1 MLSPYRVLDLTN
13 DASMFC
19 GYLLAHLGAEVIS
32 IPPPGKPADRML
44 NPTFAGSERSLWSE
58 AYARGRT
65 HLDLDL
71 GREPDR
77 AALHDL
83 VENTDI
89 VIHGFNE
96 RVAAEN
102 GLAHDVLHEL
112 NPRVIVVAITAFG
125 GNGPKADWPST
136 DLTVWASSGAHFL
149 AGDADRAPVRTSVP
163 QTFFHAGAD
172 AAGAALIALY
182 ERHRSGLGQLVD
194 VSAQQSSAQAALA
207 AILATPN
214 GGELTISRT
223 AGGLAALFPIRLT
236 WPCKDGYVAI
246 TFLFGPPFT
255 EPNKRLLNWLYE
267 NGACT
272 ESEAGLDWGMEIAA
286 MNTAGKSPE
295 PYFALCEKI
304 EQFTLLR
311 TQSELF
317 EEGLQRGIY
326 IAPVLDIG
334 GLMQEEHFKARD
346 FWHTIE
352 VSGRDVVVPGA
363 FAKFSDT
370 PLKLPA
376 SVTAPM
382 LPASVKKR
390 TEPKPTS
397 EPDENT
403 TPPLAGLKVL
413 DFMWVIAGPFF
424 TRVLADYG
432 ATVIKVES
440 NTKLEPARGQP
451 TFKNGEP
458 GIESGVP
465 FANFNAGKLG
475 ITVDPSN
482 PAGREVILDLVRW
495 ADVVTES
502 FSPKAMKAWNLDY
515 DALREVNPN
524 IIMVSSCLMG
534 QTGPRAKVPGYGNMA
549 AALTGFYDLTGWS
562 DRSPAGPYLAYTDG
576 VSPRFMLASLL
587 AALDNRRRTGRGQHI
602 DLSQA
607 EAAMHLLVPAIL
619 DYQLN
624 DHVWHRD
631 GNRDLDLCPHGVY
644 RTLGTDSWVAIACQ
658 SDRAWVA
665 LERAAGW
672 VEDVSLAT
680 VDARRLRQDEL
691 DQRIGEWTMQQDARS
706 IEATLI
712 DTGVAAHV
720 VQNSAECWTDPQ
732 LAHRQHFVRAEHP
745 SLGDLVVEG
754 SRFKLSRTPA
764 DTHRAGPELG
774 EHNAHVLET
783 ILGYEPDRLAD
794 VFASMAME

>member
-1 MLSPYRVLDLTN
+1 MLTPYRVLDLTAGA
-13 DASMFC
+13 DMFC

-32 IPPPGKPADRML
+32 IRSPEEPSNSPV
-44 NPTFAGSERSLWSE
+44 NPTLAGSNRSLWWE

-65 HLDLDL
+65 HVDLDVRRDW
-71 GREPDR
+71 GAFHE
-77 AALHDL
+77 L
-83 VENTDI
+83 VQGADF
-89 VIHGFNE
+89 VVHGFTE

-102 GLAHDVLHEL
+102 GLAYEVLNDL
-112 NPRVIVVAITAFG
+112 NPSVIVVAITAFG
-125 GNGPKADWPST
+125 GSGPKAEWPAT
-136 DLTVWASSGAHFL
+136 DLTVWASSGAHIL

-163 QTFFHAGAD
+163 QAFFHAGAD

-182 ERHRSGLGQLVD
+182 ERHRSGVGQHVD
-194 VSAQQSSAQAALA
+194 VSAQQSSAQAALS

-214 GGELTISRT
+214 GGGMTINRA
-223 AGGLAALFPIRLT
+223 AGGLAGLFPIRLT
-236 WPCKDGYVAI
+236 WPCNDGYVAI
-246 TFLFGPPFT
+246 TFLFGPAFT
-255 EPNKRLLNWLYE
+255 EPNKRLLNWLFE

-272 ESEAGLDWGMEIAA
+272 ADDVELDWGLEIAA
-286 MNTAGKSPE
+286 MNTEGKSPE
-295 PYFALCEKI
+295 PYFALCKKI
-304 EQFTLLR
+304 EQFTMER

-326 IAPVLDIG
+326 IAPPFDVD
-334 GLMQEEHFKARD
+334 GLMQEAHFKARN
-346 FWHTIE
+346 FWHSIE
-352 VSGRDVVVPGA
+352 VSGQRALVPGA

-370 PLKLPA
+370 PLKLPGA
-376 SVTAPM
+376 ATTPVSPVQ
-382 LPASVKKR
+382 LKQRISR
-390 TEPKPTS
+390 QPTS
-397 EPDENT
+397 ESGQNT
-403 TPPLAGLKVL
+403 DTPLTGLKVL

-440 NTKLEPARGQP
+440 STKLEPARGSP

-458 GIESGVP
+458 GLESGVP

-482 PAGREVILDLVRW
+482 PVGREVILDLVRW

-515 DALREVNPN
+515 EALREVNPD

-534 QTGPRAKVPGYGNMA
+534 QTGPRAQVPGYGNMA
-549 AALTGFYDLTGWS
+549 AAITGFYDLTGWS
-562 DRSPAGPYLAYTDG
+562 DRSPAGPFLAYTDG

-587 AALDNRRRTGRGQHI
+587 AALDHRRRTGRGQHI

-607 EAAMHLLVPAIL
+607 EAALHLLVPAIL

-624 DHVWHRD
+624 DHLWHRD
-631 GNRDLDLCPHGVY
+631 GNRDRDLCPHGVY
-644 RTLGTDSWVAIACQ
+644 PTRGADRWIAIACQ

-665 LERAAGW
+665 FQTVLGW
-672 VEDVSLAT
+672 VEDESLAT

-691 DQRIGEWTMQQDARS
+691 DRRIGEWTVTQDERS
-706 IEATLI
+706 IEATLV
-712 DTGVAAHV
+712 DAGVAAHV
-720 VQNSAECWTDPQ
+720 VQNSPECWSDPQ
-732 LAHRQHFVRAEHP
+732 LTHRQHFVRADHT
-745 SLGDLVVEG
+745 SLGELVVEG

-764 DTHRAGPELG
+764 DLHRAGPELG
-774 EHNAHVLET
+774 EHNVHVLET
-783 ILGYEPDRLAD
+783 VLGYGPDQIAD

>member
-1 MLSPYRVLDLTN
+1 MLTPYRVLDLTAGA
-13 DASMFC
+13 DMFC

-32 IPPPGKPADRML
+32 IRSPEEPFNRL
-44 NPTFAGSERSLWSE
+44 VQPTLAGSNRSLWWE

-65 HLDLDL
+65 HVDLDVRRDQ
-71 GREPDR
+71 G
-77 AALHDL
+77 AFHGL
-83 VENTDI
+83 VQGADF
-89 VIHGFNE
+89 VVHGFTE

-102 GLAHDVLHEL
+102 GLAYEVLNDL
-112 NPRVIVVAITAFG
+112 NPSVIVVAITAFG
-125 GNGPKADWPST
+125 GSGPKAEWPAT
-136 DLTVWASSGAHFL
+136 DLTVWASSGAHIL

-163 QTFFHAGAD
+163 QAFFHAGAD

-182 ERHRSGLGQLVD
+182 ERHRSGVGQHVD
-194 VSAQQSSAQAALA
+194 VSAQQSSAQAALS

-214 GGELTISRT
+214 GGGMTINRA
-223 AGGLAALFPIRLT
+223 AGGLAGLFPIRLT

-246 TFLFGPPFT
+246 TFLFGPAFT
-255 EPNKRLLNWLYE
+255 EPNKRLLNWLFE

-272 ESEAGLDWGMEIAA
+272 ADDVELDWGLEIAA
-286 MNTAGKSPE
+286 MNTEGKSPE
-295 PYFALCEKI
+295 PYFALCKKI
-304 EQFTLLR
+304 EQFTMER

-326 IAPVLDIG
+326 IAPTFDVD
-334 GLMQEEHFKARD
+334 GLMQEAHFKARN
-346 FWHTIE
+346 FWHSIE
-352 VSGRDVVVPGA
+352 VSGQGALVPGA

-370 PLKLPA
+370 PLKLPGA
-376 SVTAPM
+376 ATTPVSPVQ
-382 LPASVKKR
+382 LKQRISR
-390 TEPKPTS
+390 QPTS
-397 EPDENT
+397 ESGQNT
-403 TPPLAGLKVL
+403 DTPLTGLKVL

-440 NTKLEPARGQP
+440 STKLEPARGSP

-458 GIESGVP
+458 GLESGVP

-515 DALREVNPN
+515 EALREVNPD

-534 QTGPRAKVPGYGNMA
+534 QTGPRAQVPGYGNMA
-549 AALTGFYDLTGWS
+549 AAITGFYDLTGWS
-562 DRSPAGPYLAYTDG
+562 DRSPAGPFLAYTDG

-587 AALDNRRRTGRGQHI
+587 AALDHRRRTGRGQHI

-607 EAAMHLLVPAIL
+607 EAALHLLVPAIL

-624 DHVWHRD
+624 DHLWHRD
-631 GNRDLDLCPHGVY
+631 GNRDRDLCPHGVY
-644 RTLGTDSWVAIACQ
+644 PARGTDRWVAIACQ

-665 LERAAGW
+665 FQTVLGW
-672 VEDVSLAT
+672 VEDESLAT

-691 DQRIGEWTMQQDARS
+691 DRRIGEWTVTQDERS
-706 IEATLI
+706 IEATLV
-712 DTGVAAHV
+712 DAGVAAHV
-720 VQNSAECWTDPQ
+720 VQNSPECWSDPQ
-732 LAHRQHFVRAEHP
+732 LTHREHFVRADHA
-745 SLGDLVVEG
+745 SLGEIVVEG

-764 DTHRAGPELG
+764 ELRRAGPELG
-774 EHNAHVLET
+774 EHNVHVLET
-783 ILGYEPDRLAD
+783 VLGYGSDQIAD

>member
-1 MLSPYRVLDLTN
+1 MLTPYRVLDLTAGA
-13 DASMFC
+13 DMFC

-32 IPPPGKPADRML
+32 LRSPEEPSNRPV
-44 NPTFAGSERSLWSE
+44 NPTLAGSNRSLWWE

-65 HLDLDL
+65 HVDLDVRRDW
-71 GREPDR
+71 GAFHE
-77 AALHDL
+77 L
-83 VENTDI
+83 VQGADF
-89 VIHGFNE
+89 VVHGFTE

-102 GLAHDVLHEL
+102 GLAYEVLNDL
-112 NPRVIVVAITAFG
+112 NPSVIVVAITAFG
-125 GNGPKADWPST
+125 GSGPKAEWPAT
-136 DLTVWASSGAHFL
+136 DLTVWASSGAHIL

-163 QTFFHAGAD
+163 QAFFHAGAD

-182 ERHRSGLGQLVD
+182 ERHRSGVGQHVD
-194 VSAQQSSAQAALA
+194 VSAQQSSAQAALS

-214 GGELTISRT
+214 GGGMTISRT
-223 AGGLAALFPIRLT
+223 AGGLAGLFPIRLT
-236 WPCKDGYVAI
+236 WPCRDGYVAI
-246 TFLFGPPFT
+246 TFLFGPAFT
-255 EPNKRLLNWLYE
+255 EPNKRLLNWLFE

-272 ESEAGLDWGMEIAA
+272 ADDVELDWGLEIAA
-286 MNTAGKSPE
+286 MNTEGKSPE
-295 PYFALCEKI
+295 PYFALCKKI
-304 EQFTLLR
+304 EQFTVER

-326 IAPVLDIG
+326 IAPTFDVD
-334 GLMQEEHFKARD
+334 GLMQEAHFKARN
-346 FWHTIE
+346 FWHSIE
-352 VSGRDVVVPGA
+352 VSGQHALVPGA

-370 PLKLPA
+370 PLKLPGA
-376 SVTAPM
+376 ATTPVSPVQ
-382 LPASVKKR
+382 LKQRISR
-390 TEPKPTS
+390 QPTS
-397 EPDENT
+397 ESGQNT
-403 TPPLAGLKVL
+403 DTPLTGLKVL

-440 NTKLEPARGQP
+440 STKLEPARGSP

-458 GIESGVP
+458 GLESGVP

-482 PAGREVILDLVRW
+482 PVGREVILDLVRW

-515 DALREVNPN
+515 EALREVNPD

-534 QTGPRAKVPGYGNMA
+534 QTGPRAQVPGYGNMA
-549 AALTGFYDLTGWS
+549 AAITGFYDLTGWS
-562 DRSPAGPYLAYTDG
+562 DRSPAGPFLAYTDG

-587 AALDNRRRTGRGQHI
+587 AALDHRRRTGRGQHI

-607 EAAMHLLVPAIL
+607 EAALHLLVPAIL

-624 DHVWHRD
+624 DHLWHRD
-631 GNRDLDLCPHGVY
+631 GNRDRDLCPHGVY
-644 RTLGTDSWVAIACQ
+644 PTRGADRWIAIACQ

-665 LERAAGW
+665 FQTVLGW
-672 VEDVSLAT
+672 VEDESLAT

-691 DQRIGEWTMQQDARS
+691 DRRIGEWTVTQDERS
-706 IEATLI
+706 IEATLVAA
-712 DTGVAAHV
+712 GVAAHV
-720 VQNSAECWTDPQ
+720 VQNSPECWSDPQ
-732 LAHRQHFVRAEHP
+732 LTHRQHFVRADHT
-745 SLGDLVVEG
+745 SLGELVVEG

-764 DTHRAGPELG
+764 DLHRAGPELG
-774 EHNAHVLET
+774 EHNVHVLET
-783 ILGYEPDRLAD
+783 VLGYGPDQIAD

>member
-1 MLSPYRVLDLTN
+1 MLTPYRVLDLTAGA
-13 DASMFC
+13 DMFC
-19 GYLLAHLGAEVIS
+19 GYLLAHLGAEVLS
-32 IPPPGKPADRML
+32 IRLPEEPSNHPVKPIL
-44 NPTFAGSERSLWSE
+44 AGSNRSLWWE

-65 HLDLDL
+65 HVDLDV
-71 GREPDR
+71 RRDR
-77 AALHDL
+77 GVFDEL
-83 VENTDI
+83 VQGADF
-89 VIHGFNE
+89 VIHGLTE

-102 GLAHDVLHEL
+102 GLAYEVLNDL
-112 NPRVIVVAITAFG
+112 NPSVIVVAITAFG
-125 GNGPKADWPST
+125 GSGPKAGWPAT
-136 DLTVWASSGAHFL
+136 DLTVWASSGAHIL

-163 QTFFHAGAD
+163 QAFFHAGAD

-182 ERHRSGLGQLVD
+182 ERHRSGVGQHVD
-194 VSAQQSSAQAALA
+194 VSAQQSSAQAALS

-214 GGELTISRT
+214 GGGMTINRA
-223 AGGLAALFPIRLT
+223 AGGLAGLFPIRLT

-246 TFLFGPPFT
+246 TFLFGPAFT
-255 EPNKRLLNWLYE
+255 EPNKRLLNWLFE

-272 ESEAGLDWGMEIAA
+272 ADDVELDWGLEIAA
-286 MNTAGKSPE
+286 MNTEGKSPE
-295 PYFALCEKI
+295 PYFALCKKI
-304 EQFTLLR
+304 EQFTMER

-326 IAPVLDIG
+326 IAPTFDVD
-334 GLMQEEHFKARD
+334 GLMQEAHFKARN
-346 FWHTIE
+346 FWHSIE
-352 VSGRDVVVPGA
+352 VSGQGALVPGA

-370 PLKLPA
+370 PLKLPDA
-376 SVTAPM
+376 ATTPVSPVQ
-382 LPASVKKR
+382 LKQRNSR
-390 TEPKPTS
+390 QPTS
-397 EPDENT
+397 ESGQNT
-403 TPPLAGLKVL
+403 DAPLTGLKVL

-440 NTKLEPARGQP
+440 STKLEPARGSP

-458 GIESGVP
+458 GLESGVP

-515 DALREVNPN
+515 DALRDVNPD

-534 QTGPRAKVPGYGNMA
+534 QTGPRAQVPGYGNMA
-549 AALTGFYDLTGWS
+549 AAITGFYDLTGWS
-562 DRSPAGPYLAYTDG
+562 DRSPAGPFLAYTDG

-587 AALDNRRRTGRGQHI
+587 AALDHRRRTGRGQHI

-607 EAAMHLLVPAIL
+607 EAALHLLVPAIL

-624 DHVWHRD
+624 DHLWHRD
-631 GNRDLDLCPHGVY
+631 GNRDRDLCPHGVY
-644 RTLGTDSWVAIACQ
+644 PARGTDRWVAIACQ

-665 LERAAGW
+665 FQTVLGW
-672 VEDVSLAT
+672 VEDESLAT

-691 DQRIGEWTMQQDARS
+691 DRRIAEWTVTQDERS
-706 IEATLI
+706 IEATLVNA
-712 DTGVAAHV
+712 GVAAHV
-720 VQNSAECWTDPQ
+720 VQNSPECWSDPQ
-732 LAHRQHFVRAEHP
+732 LTHRQHFVRTDHA
-745 SLGDLVVEG
+745 SLGEIVVEG

-764 DTHRAGPELG
+764 ELHRAGPELG
-774 EHNAHVLET
+774 EHNVHVLET
-783 ILGYEPDRLAD
+783 VLGYGPDQIAD

>member
-1 MLSPYRVLDLTN
+1 MLTSYRVLDLTVGA
-13 DASMFC
+13 DMFC
-19 GYLLAHLGAEVIS
+19 GYLLSHLGAEVIS
-32 IPPPGKPADRML
+32 IRSPQEPSNHPVH
-44 NPTFAGSERSLWSE
+44 PTLGGSDRSLWWE

-65 HLDLDL
+65 HVDLDVWRDRRAFDELVL
-71 GREPDR
+71 G
-77 AALHDL
+77 A
-83 VENTDI
+83 DI
-89 VIHGFNE
+89 VVHGFTD

-102 GLAHDVLHEL
+102 GLAYEVLNDL
-112 NPRVIVVAITAFG
+112 NPSVIVVAITAFG
-125 GNGPKADWPST
+125 ASGPKAEWPAT

-163 QTFFHAGAD
+163 QAFFHAGAD

-182 ERHRSGLGQLVD
+182 ERHRSGLGQHVD

-214 GGELTISRT
+214 GGDLTINRT
-223 AGGLAALFPIRLT
+223 AGGLAGLFPIQLT
-236 WPCKDGYVAI
+236 WPCKDGYVAL

-272 ESEAGLDWGMEIAA
+272 EAEAGLDWGMEIAA
-286 MNTAGKSPE
+286 MNAAAKSPE
-295 PYFALCEKI
+295 PYFALCKKI
-304 EQFTLLR
+304 EQFTLSR

-326 IAPVLDIG
+326 IAPALDIS
-334 GLMQEEHFKARD
+334 GLMQEEHFKDRD
-346 FWHTIE
+346 FWHAIE

-376 SVTAPM
+376 SVTAPV
-382 LPASVKKR
+382 LSARSKKR
-390 TEPKPTS
+390 ADPKPPS
-397 EPDENT
+397 EPQKSDA
-403 TPPLAGLKVL
+403 PPLAGLKVL

-432 ATVIKVES
+432 ATVVKIES
-440 NTKLEPARGQP
+440 STKLEPARGQP

-458 GIESGVP
+458 GLEAGIP

-482 PAGREVILDLVRW
+482 PVGREVILDLVRW

-515 DALREVNPN
+515 DTLREVNPN

-576 VSPRFMLASLL
+576 VSPRFMLASLM

-644 RTLGTDSWVAIACQ
+644 PALGTDSWIAIACQ
-658 SDRAWVA
+658 TDRAWSA
-665 LERAAGW
+665 LQRALGW
-672 VEDVSLAT
+672 IEDEALAT

-691 DQRIGEWTMQQDARS
+691 DQRIGEWTVTQDARS
-706 IEATLI
+706 IETILI
-712 DTGVAAHV
+712 DAGIAAHV

-732 LAHRQHFVRAEHP
+732 LAHRQHFVCAEHS

-764 DTHRAGPELG
+764 DTQLAGPELG
-774 EHNAHVLET
+774 EHNVHVLET

>member
-1 MLSPYRVLDLTN
+1 MLTPYRVLDLTAGA
-13 DASMFC
+13 DMFC
-19 GYLLAHLGAEVIS
+19 GYLLAHLGAEVLS
-32 IPPPGKPADRML
+32 IRPPEEPSNHPVKPIL
-44 NPTFAGSERSLWSE
+44 AGSNRSLWWE

-65 HLDLDL
+65 HVDLDV
-71 GREPDR
+71 RRDR
-77 AALHDL
+77 GVFDEL
-83 VENTDI
+83 VQGADF
-89 VIHGFNE
+89 VIHGLTE
-96 RVAAEN
+96 RVAVEN
-102 GLAHDVLHEL
+102 GLAYEVLNDL
-112 NPRVIVVAITAFG
+112 NPSVIVVAITAFG
-125 GNGPKADWPST
+125 GSGPKAGWPAT
-136 DLTVWASSGAHFL
+136 DLTVWASSGAHIL

-163 QTFFHAGAD
+163 QAFFHAGAD

-182 ERHRSGLGQLVD
+182 ERHRSGVGQHVD
-194 VSAQQSSAQAALA
+194 VSAQQSSAQAALS

-214 GGELTISRT
+214 GGGMTINRA
-223 AGGLAALFPIRLT
+223 AGGLAGLFPIRLT

-246 TFLFGPPFT
+246 TFLFGPAFT
-255 EPNKRLLNWLYE
+255 EPNKRLLNWLFE

-272 ESEAGLDWGMEIAA
+272 GDDVELDWGLEIAA
-286 MNTAGKSPE
+286 MNTEGKSPE
-295 PYFALCEKI
+295 PYFALCKKI
-304 EQFTLLR
+304 EQFTMER

-326 IAPVLDIG
+326 IAPTFDVD
-334 GLMQEEHFKARD
+334 GLMQEAHFKARN
-346 FWHTIE
+346 FWHSIE
-352 VSGRDVVVPGA
+352 VSGQGALVPGA

-370 PLKLPA
+370 PLKLPDA
-376 SVTAPM
+376 ATTPVSPVQ
-382 LPASVKKR
+382 LKQRNSR
-390 TEPKPTS
+390 QPTS
-397 EPDENT
+397 ESGQNT
-403 TPPLAGLKVL
+403 DAPLTGLKVL

-440 NTKLEPARGQP
+440 STKLEPARGSP

-458 GIESGVP
+458 GLESGVP

-515 DALREVNPN
+515 DALRDVNPD

-534 QTGPRAKVPGYGNMA
+534 QTGPRAQVPGYGNMA
-549 AALTGFYDLTGWS
+549 AAITGFYDLTGWS
-562 DRSPAGPYLAYTDG
+562 DRSPAGPFLAYTDG

-587 AALDNRRRTGRGQHI
+587 AALDHRRRTGRGQHI

-607 EAAMHLLVPAIL
+607 EAALHLLVPAIL

-624 DHVWHRD
+624 DHLWHRD
-631 GNRDLDLCPHGVY
+631 GNRDRDLCPHGVY
-644 RTLGTDSWVAIACQ
+644 PARGTDRWVAIACQ

-665 LERAAGW
+665 FQTVLGW
-672 VEDVSLAT
+672 VEDESLAT

-691 DQRIGEWTMQQDARS
+691 DRRIAEWTVTQDERS
-706 IEATLI
+706 IEATLVNA
-712 DTGVAAHV
+712 GVAAHV
-720 VQNSAECWTDPQ
+720 VQNSPECWSDPQ
-732 LAHRQHFVRAEHP
+732 LTHRQHFVRTDHA
-745 SLGDLVVEG
+745 SLGEIVVEG

-764 DTHRAGPELG
+764 ELHRAGPELG
-774 EHNAHVLET
+774 EHNVHVLET
-783 ILGYEPDRLAD
+783 VLGYGPDQIAD

>member
-1 MLSPYRVLDLTN
+1 MLTPYRVLDLTAGA
-13 DASMFC
+13 DMFC

-32 IPPPGKPADRML
+32 IRSPEEPSNRPV
-44 NPTFAGSERSLWSE
+44 NPTLAGSNRSLWWE

-65 HLDLDL
+65 HVDLDV
-71 GREPDR
+71 RRDR
-77 AALHDL
+77 GAFHGL
-83 VENTDI
+83 VQGADF
-89 VIHGFNE
+89 VVHGFTE

-102 GLAHDVLHEL
+102 GLAYEVLNDL
-112 NPRVIVVAITAFG
+112 NPSVIVVAITAFG
-125 GNGPKADWPST
+125 GSGPKAEWPAT
-136 DLTVWASSGAHFL
+136 DLTVWASSGAHIL

-163 QTFFHAGAD
+163 QAFFHAGAD

-182 ERHRSGLGQLVD
+182 ERHRSGVGQHVD
-194 VSAQQSSAQAALA
+194 VSAQQSSAQAALS

-214 GGELTISRT
+214 GGGMTINRA
-223 AGGLAALFPIRLT
+223 AGGLAGLFPIRLT

-246 TFLFGPPFT
+246 TFLFGPAFT
-255 EPNKRLLNWLYE
+255 EPNKRLLNWLFE

-272 ESEAGLDWGMEIAA
+272 ADDVELDWGLEIAA
-286 MNTAGKSPE
+286 MNTEGKSPE
-295 PYFALCEKI
+295 PYFALCKKI
-304 EQFTLLR
+304 EQFTMER

-326 IAPVLDIG
+326 IAPTFDVD
-334 GLMQEEHFKARD
+334 GLMQEAHFKARN
-346 FWHTIE
+346 FWHSIE
-352 VSGRDVVVPGA
+352 VSGQDALVPGA

-370 PLKLPA
+370 PLKLPGA
-376 SVTAPM
+376 ATTPVSPVQ
-382 LPASVKKR
+382 LKQRISR
-390 TEPKPTS
+390 QPTS
-397 EPDENT
+397 ESRQNT
-403 TPPLAGLKVL
+403 DTPLTGLKVL

-440 NTKLEPARGQP
+440 STKLEPARGSP

-458 GIESGVP
+458 GLESGVP

-515 DALREVNPN
+515 EALREVNPD

-534 QTGPRAKVPGYGNMA
+534 QTGPRAQVPGYGNMA
-549 AALTGFYDLTGWS
+549 AAITGFYDLTGWS
-562 DRSPAGPYLAYTDG
+562 DRSPAGPFLAYTDG

-587 AALDNRRRTGRGQHI
+587 AALDHRRRTGRGQHI

-607 EAAMHLLVPAIL
+607 EAALHLLVPAIL

-624 DHVWHRD
+624 DHLWHRD
-631 GNRDLDLCPHGVY
+631 GNRDRDLCPHGVY
-644 RTLGTDSWVAIACQ
+644 PARGTDRWVAIACQ

-665 LERAAGW
+665 FQTVLGW
-672 VEDVSLAT
+672 VEDESLAT

-691 DQRIGEWTMQQDARS
+691 DRRIGEWTVTQDERS
-706 IEATLI
+706 IEETLV
-712 DTGVAAHV
+712 DAGVAAHV
-720 VQNSAECWTDPQ
+720 VQNSPECWSDPQ
-732 LAHRQHFVRAEHP
+732 LTHREHFVRADHA
-745 SLGDLVVEG
+745 SLGEIVVEG

-764 DTHRAGPELG
+764 ELRRAGPELG
-774 EHNAHVLET
+774 EHNVHVLET
-783 ILGYEPDRLAD
+783 VLGYGSDQIAD

>member
-1 MLSPYRVLDLTN
+1 MLTPYRVLDLTAGA
-13 DASMFC
+13 DMFC

-32 IPPPGKPADRML
+32 IRSPEEPFNRL
-44 NPTFAGSERSLWSE
+44 VQPTLAGSNRSLWWE

-65 HLDLDL
+65 HVDIEV
-71 GREPDR
+71 RRDR
-77 AALHDL
+77 GAFHEL
-83 VENTDI
+83 VQGADF
-89 VIHGFNE
+89 VVHGFTE

-102 GLAHDVLHEL
+102 GLAYEVLNDL
-112 NPRVIVVAITAFG
+112 NPSVIVVAITAFG
-125 GNGPKADWPST
+125 GSGPKAEWPAT
-136 DLTVWASSGAHFL
+136 DLTVWASSGAHIL

-163 QTFFHAGAD
+163 QAFFHAGAD

-182 ERHRSGLGQLVD
+182 ERHRSGVGQHVD
-194 VSAQQSSAQAALA
+194 VSAQQSSAQAALS

-214 GGELTISRT
+214 GGGMTINRA
-223 AGGLAALFPIRLT
+223 AGGLAGLFPIRLT

-246 TFLFGPPFT
+246 TFLFGPAFT
-255 EPNKRLLNWLYE
+255 EPNKRLLNWLFE

-272 ESEAGLDWGMEIAA
+272 ADDVELDWGLEIAA
-286 MNTAGKSPE
+286 MNTEGKSPE
-295 PYFALCEKI
+295 PYFALCKKI
-304 EQFTLLR
+304 EQFTMER

-326 IAPVLDIG
+326 IAPTFDVD
-334 GLMQEEHFKARD
+334 GLMQEAHFKARN
-346 FWHTIE
+346 FWHSIE
-352 VSGRDVVVPGA
+352 VSGQGALVPGA

-370 PLKLPA
+370 PLKLPGA
-376 SVTAPM
+376 ATTPVS
-382 LPASVKKR
+382 PAQVKQR
-390 TEPKPTS
+390 NSRQPTS
-397 EPDENT
+397 ESGQNT
-403 TPPLAGLKVL
+403 DAPLTGLKVL

-440 NTKLEPARGQP
+440 STKLEPARGSP

-458 GIESGVP
+458 SLESGVP

-515 DALREVNPN
+515 EALREVNPD

-534 QTGPRAKVPGYGNMA
+534 QTGPRAQVPGYGNMA
-549 AALTGFYDLTGWS
+549 AAITGFYDLTGWS
-562 DRSPAGPYLAYTDG
+562 DRSPAGPFLAYTDG

-587 AALDNRRRTGRGQHI
+587 AALDHRRRTGRGQHI

-607 EAAMHLLVPAIL
+607 EAALHLLVPAIL

-624 DHVWHRD
+624 DHLWHRD
-631 GNRDLDLCPHGVY
+631 GNRDRDLCPHGVY
-644 RTLGTDSWVAIACQ
+644 PARGADRWIAIACQ

-665 LERAAGW
+665 FQTVLGW
-672 VEDVSLAT
+672 VEDESLAT

-691 DQRIGEWTMQQDARS
+691 DRRIGEWTVTQDERS
-706 IEATLI
+706 IEATLVAA
-712 DTGVAAHV
+712 GVAAHV
-720 VQNSAECWTDPQ
+720 VQNSPECWSDPQ
-732 LAHRQHFVRAEHP
+732 LTHRQHFVRADHT
-745 SLGDLVVEG
+745 SLGELVVEG

-764 DTHRAGPELG
+764 DLHRAGPELG
-774 EHNAHVLET
+774 EHNVHVLET
-783 ILGYEPDRLAD
+783 VLGYGPDQIAD

>member
-1 MLSPYRVLDLTN
+1 MLTPYRVLDLTAGA
-13 DASMFC
+13 DMFC

-32 IPPPGKPADRML
+32 IRSPEEPSNRPV
-44 NPTFAGSERSLWSE
+44 NPTLAGSNRSLWWE

-65 HLDLDL
+65 HVDLDVRRDW
-71 GREPDR
+71 GAFHE
-77 AALHDL
+77 L
-83 VENTDI
+83 VQGADF
-89 VIHGFNE
+89 VVHGFTE

-102 GLAHDVLHEL
+102 GLAYEVLNDL
-112 NPRVIVVAITAFG
+112 NPSVIVVAITAFG
-125 GNGPKADWPST
+125 GSGPKAEWPAT
-136 DLTVWASSGAHFL
+136 DLTVWASSGAHIL

-163 QTFFHAGAD
+163 QAFFHAGAD

-182 ERHRSGLGQLVD
+182 ERHRSGVGQHVD
-194 VSAQQSSAQAALA
+194 VSAQQSSAQAALS

-214 GGELTISRT
+214 GGGMTINRA
-223 AGGLAALFPIRLT
+223 AGGLAGLFPIRLT
-236 WPCKDGYVAI
+236 WPCNDGYVAI
-246 TFLFGPPFT
+246 TFLFGPAFT
-255 EPNKRLLNWLYE
+255 EPNKRLLNWLFE

-272 ESEAGLDWGMEIAA
+272 ADDVELDWGLEIAA
-286 MNTAGKSPE
+286 MNTEGKSPE
-295 PYFALCEKI
+295 PYFALCKKI
-304 EQFTLLR
+304 EQFTMER

-326 IAPVLDIG
+326 IAPTFDVD
-334 GLMQEEHFKARD
+334 GLMQEAHFKARN
-346 FWHTIE
+346 FWHSIE
-352 VSGRDVVVPGA
+352 VSGQGALVPGA

-370 PLKLPA
+370 PLKLPGA
-376 SVTAPM
+376 ATTPVSPVQ
-382 LPASVKKR
+382 VKQR
-390 TEPKPTS
+390 NSRQPTS
-397 EPDENT
+397 ESGQNT
-403 TPPLAGLKVL
+403 DAPLTGLKVL

-440 NTKLEPARGQP
+440 STKLEPARGSP

-458 GIESGVP
+458 GLESGVP

-482 PAGREVILDLVRW
+482 PVGREVILDLVRW

-515 DALREVNPN
+515 EALREVNPD

-534 QTGPRAKVPGYGNMA
+534 QTGPRAQVPGYGNMA
-549 AALTGFYDLTGWS
+549 AAITGFYDLTGWS
-562 DRSPAGPYLAYTDG
+562 DRSPAGPFLAYTDG

-587 AALDNRRRTGRGQHI
+587 AALDHRRRTGRGQHI

-607 EAAMHLLVPAIL
+607 EAALHLLVPAIL

-624 DHVWHRD
+624 DHLWHRD
-631 GNRDLDLCPHGVY
+631 GNRDRDLCPHGVY
-644 RTLGTDSWVAIACQ
+644 PTRGADRWIAIACQ

-665 LERAAGW
+665 FQTVLGW
-672 VEDVSLAT
+672 VEDESLAT

-691 DQRIGEWTMQQDARS
+691 DRRIGEWTVTQDERS
-706 IEATLI
+706 IEATLVAA
-712 DTGVAAHV
+712 GVAAHV
-720 VQNSAECWTDPQ
+720 VQNSPECWSDPQ
-732 LAHRQHFVRAEHP
+732 LTHRHHFVRADHA
-745 SLGDLVVEG
+745 SLGELVVEG

-764 DTHRAGPELG
+764 DLRRAGPELG
-774 EHNAHVLET
+774 EHNVHVLET
-783 ILGYEPDRLAD
+783 VLGYGPDQIAD

>member
-1 MLSPYRVLDLTN
+1 MLTPYRVLDLTAGA
-13 DASMFC
+13 DMFC

-32 IPPPGKPADRML
+32 IRSPEEPFNRL
-44 NPTFAGSERSLWSE
+44 VQPTLAGSNRSLWWE

-65 HLDLDL
+65 HVDIEV
-71 GREPDR
+71 RRDR
-77 AALHDL
+77 GAFHEL
-83 VENTDI
+83 VQGADF
-89 VIHGFNE
+89 VVHGFTE

-102 GLAHDVLHEL
+102 GLAYEVLNDL
-112 NPRVIVVAITAFG
+112 NPSVIVVAITAFG
-125 GNGPKADWPST
+125 GSGPKAEWPAT
-136 DLTVWASSGAHFL
+136 DLTVWASSGAHIL

-163 QTFFHAGAD
+163 QAFFHAGAD

-182 ERHRSGLGQLVD
+182 ERHRSGVGQHVD
-194 VSAQQSSAQAALA
+194 VSAQQSSAQAALS

-214 GGELTISRT
+214 GGGMTINRA
-223 AGGLAALFPIRLT
+223 AGGLAGLFPIRLT

-246 TFLFGPPFT
+246 TFLFGPAFT
-255 EPNKRLLNWLYE
+255 EPNKRLLNWLFE

-272 ESEAGLDWGMEIAA
+272 ADDVELDWGLEIAA
-286 MNTAGKSPE
+286 MNTEGKSPE
-295 PYFALCEKI
+295 PYFALCKKI
-304 EQFTLLR
+304 EQFTMER

-326 IAPVLDIG
+326 IAPTFDVD
-334 GLMQEEHFKARD
+334 GLMQEAHFKARN
-346 FWHTIE
+346 FWHSIE
-352 VSGRDVVVPGA
+352 VSGQGALVPGA

-370 PLKLPA
+370 PLKLPGA
-376 SVTAPM
+376 ATTPVS
-382 LPASVKKR
+382 PAQVKQR
-390 TEPKPTS
+390 NSRQPTS
-397 EPDENT
+397 ESGQNT
-403 TPPLAGLKVL
+403 DAPLTGLKVL

-440 NTKLEPARGQP
+440 STKLEPARGSP

-458 GIESGVP
+458 SLESGVP

-515 DALREVNPN
+515 EALREVNPD

-534 QTGPRAKVPGYGNMA
+534 QTGPRAQVPGYGNMA
-549 AALTGFYDLTGWS
+549 AAITGFYDLTGWS
-562 DRSPAGPYLAYTDG
+562 DRSPAGPFLAYTDG

-587 AALDNRRRTGRGQHI
+587 AALDHRRRTGRGQHI

-607 EAAMHLLVPAIL
+607 EAALHLLVPAIL

-624 DHVWHRD
+624 DHLWHRD
-631 GNRDLDLCPHGVY
+631 GNRDRDLCPHGVY
-644 RTLGTDSWVAIACQ
+644 PARGADRWIAIACQ

-665 LERAAGW
+665 FQTVLGW
-672 VEDVSLAT
+672 VEDESLAT

-691 DQRIGEWTMQQDARS
+691 DRRIGEWTVTQDERS
-706 IEATLI
+706 IEATLV
-712 DTGVAAHV
+712 DAGVAAHV
-720 VQNSAECWTDPQ
+720 VQNSPECWSDPQ
-732 LAHRQHFVRAEHP
+732 LTHRQHFVRADHT
-745 SLGDLVVEG
+745 SLGELVVEG

-764 DTHRAGPELG
+764 DLHRAGPELG
-774 EHNAHVLET
+774 EHNVHVLET
-783 ILGYEPDRLAD
+783 VLGYGPDQIAD